1 MLNRFVQ
8 EDIFLQDVEPLRAE
22 VARLRNLNIDM
33 SNLKLVT
40 VDRRAQEP
48 LAPIIPKKALV
59 IALSLV
65 AGLIL
70 VLFIALAR
78 HFVLTR
84 REIVP
89 YSPLEDGRFSRRE
102 RKDDQPLL

>member
-1 MLNRFVQ
+1 
-8 EDIFLQDVEPLRAE
+8 
-22 VARLRNLNIDM
+22 M

-40 VDRRAQEP
+40 VRPPRPGASGADQTE
-48 LAPIIPKKALV
+48 KALV

-70 VLFIALAR
+70 GLFIALVR

-84 REIVP
+84 RETVP
-89 YSPLEDGRFSRRE
+89 YSSLEDGRFSRRE
-102 RKDDQPLL
+102 RKDDQPLP

>member
-1 MLNRFVQ
+1 
-8 EDIFLQDVEPLRAE
+8 
-22 VARLRNLNIDM
+22 
-33 SNLKLVT
+33 
-40 VDRRAQEP
+40 
-48 LAPIIPKKALV
+48 V

-70 VLFIALAR
+70 GLFVALVR

-84 REIVP
+84 RETVP
-89 YSPLEDGRFSRRE
+89 YSSLDDGRFSRRE